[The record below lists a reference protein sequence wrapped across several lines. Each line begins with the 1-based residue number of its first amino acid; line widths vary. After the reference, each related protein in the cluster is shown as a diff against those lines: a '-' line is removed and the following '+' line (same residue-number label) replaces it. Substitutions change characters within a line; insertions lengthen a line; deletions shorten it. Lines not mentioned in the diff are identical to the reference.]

1 MNDLLPLLQR
11 YQGNRV
17 VRGLIQLV
25 PFGVGSALDV
35 VLTQTLEKIRIERAQ
50 TYFDELDAGDAKIDL
65 SLLASE
71 DFVHCYM
78 LTTKF
83 ALNTRR
89 RDKIKMFARLLKNSV
104 DEITATG
111 VDEYEEFAG
120 VLDDLH
126 YREIQALN
134 ILDEY
139 SDTPR
144 DSEQNDLQWMNL
156 FWNEFENRMSNQL
169 NIPQDE
175 IDAFMNRIV
184 RTGCYETLTGMYW
197 DYKGGQGKL
206 TPTYRRL
213 KKFIVKEGFDT

>member
-1 MNDLLPLLQR
+1 MTDLLPLLQR
-11 YQGNRV
+11 YQSNRV

-35 VLTQTLEKIRIERAQ
+35 VLTQTIEKIKIERAQ
-50 TYFDELDAGDAKIDL
+50 TYFDELDADDAKMDP

-83 ALNTRR
+83 ALNSRR

-104 DEITATG
+104 DEITVAG
-111 VDEYEEFAG
+111 VDEYEEFLRI
-120 VLDDLH
+120 LDDLH
-126 YREIQALN
+126 FREIQALN

-144 DSEQNDLQWMNL
+144 DKEQSDLHWVGL
-156 FWNEFENRMSNQL
+156 FWDEFENRLMIN
-169 NIPQDE
+169 
-175 IDAFMNRIV
+175 
-184 RTGCYETLTGMYW
+184 
-197 DYKGGQGKL
+197 
-206 TPTYRRL
+206 
-213 KKFIVKEGFDT
+213 